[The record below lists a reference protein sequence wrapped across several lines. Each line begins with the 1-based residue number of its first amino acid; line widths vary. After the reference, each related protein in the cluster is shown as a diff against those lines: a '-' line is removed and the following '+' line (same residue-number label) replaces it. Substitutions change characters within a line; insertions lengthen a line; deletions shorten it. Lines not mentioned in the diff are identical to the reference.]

1 MGMMRLILIIPG
13 DKGGEGRTPFM
24 NECNPLKTG
33 EPYSLGKKTAAKNAR
48 DRIMVSSLYLMLSIG
63 IYYSLALGRRGLQV
77 DDEHNI

>member
-1 MGMMRLILIIPG
+1 
-13 DKGGEGRTPFM
+13 M

-48 DRIMVSSLYLMLSIG
+48 DRIMVSSLYLISIG